1 MDYEVVVV
9 GGGLGGLTAAAL
21 LAARGVNVCLL
32 ERQSRVGG
40 CLANFEHLGYQF
52 EPTYGLYSGWEPGGI
67 FERIFSEMPIAPP
80 RVHRLS
86 PAYVV
91 RLPDGVDVAI
101 SDDSNDFENELHKS
115 FPESAA
121 AAVEFYRLLSTPETG
136 SSPSNKHADIGRILQ
151 NCSLRFRRFID
162 IQLQTLVQCS
172 SESWSA
178 NLAAIA
184 LNPQQ
189 ARYEIHGGGQALADS
204 LAESFKHS
212 GGTLRLD
219 SPVLRLAYASD
230 GEAIGID
237 LLSGERV
244 IAARG
249 IISNL
254 TVWDTYGKLIGLSRT
269 PPAISSQLRKLQ
281 SPGAYLL
288 FLGLDRHAIS
298 RPPSRH
304 IMALTDWQEEHSYDP
319 ETAQLVL
326 NVASDLDP
334 RAPQDKLAVTI
345 SAFTNAENWF
355 SFHEDH
361 NVHAEQDQKMLEQ
374 IWSRLHSALP
384 ELGAQVEV
392 IESATP
398 QSFYETTRRKFGM
411 IGRPYPEPATPNEEL
426 SKTHLAN
433 VFIVSDTTSLGPGIA
448 GIAQTAR
455 KLADTIAPSTA

>member
-9 GGGLGGLTAAAL
+9 GGGIGGLTAAAL

-67 FERIFSEMPIAPP
+67 FQQIFSELSIAPP

-91 RLPDGVDVAI
+91 RLPDGVAVAV
-101 SDDSNDFENELHKS
+101 SGGSSEFEDELRKC
-115 FPESAA
+115 FPESDA
-121 AAVEFYRLLSTPETG
+121 AAVEFYRLLSTPGTKR
-136 SSPSNKHADIGRILQ
+136 NDDIARTLQ
-151 NCSLRFRRFID
+151 SGSLRFRRFID

-172 SESWSA
+172 SESCSA
-178 NLAAIA
+178 DLAALA

-189 ARYEIHGGGQALADS
+189 ARYEIQGGGQALADS

-219 SPVLRLAYASD
+219 SPVLRLAYAPD
-230 GEAIGID
+230 GEAIGVD

-244 IAARG
+244 IATRG
-249 IISNL
+249 LISNL

-288 FLGLDRHAIS
+288 FLGLDRDAIS
-298 RPPSRH
+298 RLPSRH
-304 IMALTDWQEEHSYDP
+304 ILALTDWQNDQSYDP
-319 ETAQLVL
+319 EAAQLVL

-334 RAPQDKLAVTI
+334 HAPQDKLAVTV
-345 SAFTNAENWF
+345 SAFTNAETWF

-361 NVHAEQDQKMLEQ
+361 NVHAEQDQRMLEQ

-384 ELGAQVEV
+384 ELGDSVEV
-392 IESATP
+392 IESETP

-411 IGRPYPEPATPNEEL
+411 IGRPHSEPATPNEEL

-433 VFIVSDTTSLGPGIA
+433 VLIVSDTTSLGLGIA

-455 KLADTIAPSTA
+455 KLADTIAPPTA